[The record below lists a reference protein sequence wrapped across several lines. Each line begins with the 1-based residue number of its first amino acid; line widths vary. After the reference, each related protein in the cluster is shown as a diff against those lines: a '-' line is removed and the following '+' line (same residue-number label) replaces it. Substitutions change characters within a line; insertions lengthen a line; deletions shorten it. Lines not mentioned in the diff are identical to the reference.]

1 MTVSLDKSVIEL
13 IVREVIK
20 NLQAVEQEKVYQ
32 KSSLLLVH
40 EENHDKEEVAKIAA
54 SLQAKW
60 HVIPMSFRSPEL
72 LSAMIDIKHVVFMD
86 INQDILIRG
95 ALGFT
100 GSAPCELL
108 ASILHYGIPVTLVPT
123 RSLEWILH
131 SEDSEDQL
139 PEPARHYRQ
148 HIRMHKDMLVSFG
161 ASFAGLSGL
170 QIAPGANGSTD
181 YHNGVNN
188 KTLYFD
194 HKVLTQ
200 RDVQV
205 ADVTTILV
213 SRLTLVTPL
222 ARDTAKD
229 KGVTILVKES

>member
-1 MTVSLDKSVIEL
+1 MTANLDKSVVEL

-20 NLQAVEQEKVYQ
+20 SLQAVKQEKVYE
-32 KSSLLLVH
+32 KPSLLLVH
-40 EENHDKEEVAKIAA
+40 EENHDKEEVNKIAA
-54 SLQAKW
+54 GLQAKW

-72 LSAMIDIKHVVFMD
+72 LSVMIDIRHVVLMD

-108 ASILHYGIPVTLVPT
+108 ASILLNGIPVTLVPT

-131 SEDSEDQL
+131 SEDSEVQL

-148 HIRMHKDMLVSFG
+148 HIRKHKDMLVSFG
-161 ASFAGLSGL
+161 ATFAGLTGL
-170 QIAPGANGSTD
+170 QFAPAANGRLD
-181 YHNGVNN
+181 YDNDVNN

-194 HKVLTQ
+194 NKVLTQ